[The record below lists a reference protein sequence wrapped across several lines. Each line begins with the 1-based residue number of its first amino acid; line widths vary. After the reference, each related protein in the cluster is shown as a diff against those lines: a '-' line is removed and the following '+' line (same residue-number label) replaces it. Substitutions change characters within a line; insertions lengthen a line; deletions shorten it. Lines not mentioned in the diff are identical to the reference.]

1 MVVMSQELFDE
12 ADRLEEGGQ
21 TERALAVWKVLAASG
36 PTRNVFLRLAGCAQ
50 KLGLID
56 DAHAAFTKA
65 LEIDDHSAR
74 ALAGLGLLAIDSQN
88 YGAAEDYLKRACAVE
103 ENPGTFTLLGVTLRN
118 LERDLDAEEAYR
130 SAIRI
135 DPKYEEA
142 YFNLGVLL
150 RDDRPSEA
158 QTLFR
163 KALELDPD
171 YASAHRELGW
181 VLSRRGADPETE
193 GHLRR
198 AIELEPDDAWAHIYL
213 GSYHWSDD
221 VDSAMAEFHIAR
233 ELKPDWAVPLWSLG
247 NVQEFVLDD
256 FDLAQSFFERALQL
270 DPDDIVTLTNFG
282 RLCKKRG
289 QIDLA
294 KEYLGRALLLDPEY
308 DKARTLLGDLVGDNS
323 I

>member
-1 MVVMSQELFDE
+1 MSQELFDE
-12 ADRLEEGGQ
+12 ADRLEDDGQ
-21 TERALAVWKVLAASG
+21 TERALAVWKLLAASS
-36 PTRNVFLRLAGCAQ
+36 PTRNVFLRLARCANE
-50 KLGLID
+50 LGLID
-56 DAHAAFTKA
+56 DARAAFIRA
-65 LEIDDHSAR
+65 LEIDDRSAP
-74 ALAGLGLLAIDSQN
+74 ALVGLGLLANHSQN
-88 YGAAEDYLKRACAVE
+88 YEAAEDYLKRACAVE
-103 ENPGTFTLLGVTLRN
+103 DNPGTFTLLGIALHN
-118 LERDLDAEEAYR
+118 LKRDLEAEEAYR

-142 YFNLGVLL
+142 YYNLGVLL

-171 YASAHRELGW
+171 YACAHRELGW
-181 VLSRRGADPETE
+181 VLHSRRSDPEIE

-213 GSYHWSDD
+213 GSYQWGDD

-233 ELKPDWAVPLWSLG
+233 ELKPDWVVPLWSLG
-247 NVQEFVLDD
+247 NLHEFVLDD
-256 FDLAQSFFERALQL
+256 FGSAQSFFERALQL
-270 DPDDIVTLTNFG
+270 DPDDVVTLTNFG

-294 KEYLGRALLLDPEY
+294 KEYLGRALLLDPQH
-308 DKARTLLGDLVGDNS
+308 DRARSLLSDLVGDN
-323 I
+323 